1 MSDDRSDTETQS
13 VVRAKLNKMLGQSG
27 LLEYSCPTPS
37 CQTQIFTTWQVR
49 LTCDCCGEKVRS
61 IYTF

>member
-1 MSDDRSDTETQS
+1 MSDDLAETQS
-13 VVRAKLNKMLGQSG
+13 VVRAKLHKMLGQSG

-37 CQTQIFTTWQVR
+37 CQIQIFTTWQVR